1 MTGADASAQ
10 RAVIAQAEV
19 AQAVIALGS
28 NLGDREATI
37 RRAVREIDTIPGVR
51 VLAASALVESAALKP
66 TGVDDSAPSYL
77 NAVILA
83 EVTIAP
89 LELLDAVSAIEH
101 DHGRVRETVWGDRTL
116 DIDLITVAGAQ
127 QASDRLTLP
136 HPRAWERAFVLVPWL
151 QIEADA
157 VLPGYGRVAELL
169 TAAGDT
175 VQEFPAAPLHPS
187 NEEAS
192 A

>member
-10 RAVIAQAEV
+10 AVI

-37 RRAVREIDTIPGVR
+37 RRAVREIGAIPGVR

-66 TGVDDSAPSYL
+66 TGVTDSAPRYL

-83 EVTIAP
+83 EVGITPI
-89 LELLDAVSAIEH
+89 ELLDAVGAIEH
-101 DHGRVRETVWGDRTL
+101 DHGRVRDTVWGDRTL
-116 DIDLITVAGAQ
+116 DIDLITVAGVQ

-136 HPRAWERAFVLVPWL
+136 HPRAWQRAFVLAPWL
-151 QIEADA
+151 QVEADA
-157 VLPGYGRVAELL
+157 VLPGHGRVAELL
-169 TAAGDT
+169 TAVGDT

-187 NEEAS
+187 NEETLA
-192 A
+192 